1 MADVTRDGH
10 DDLLV
15 TVVCSDCNHA
25 VAVVSIYATFGRT
38 VRRIYGSGVIEAGKG
53 PRGHAVVHGRSIFET
68 AWGARQGLVWFD
80 VPWGR
85 SASVCCFPFR
95 MQTFMRWTRRGWHT
109 VSRRRVLPG
118 DDHLVAKG
126 YPAP

>member
-1 MADVTRDGH
+1 MADVTGDGH

-53 PRGHAVVHGRSIFET
+53 PSGHAVVHGRQTFET

-85 SASVCCFPFR
+85 SASVCCSPFR
-95 MQTFMRWTRRGWHT
+95 MQTFMRWTPRGWHT
-109 VSRRRVLPG
+109 VSRRRVRPG
-118 DDHLVAKG
+118 DDQLVAKG